1 MIFLHNQT
9 YKHRFFQKKQFQ
21 IYVTTLNPS
30 IHIISAPLPY
40 KTSSSSPSPTSTSA
54 TTGSANN
61 NNNVSISKVRGN
73 LKKTPRKYVIAN
85 FILEQAPIIDL
96 STNTIT
102 STSSNSGFSSAEYAM
117 NNTRNSR
124 SPQQPESSPQLAS
137 PQVPSPQGQTL
148 DLSVNRISQR

>member
-1 MIFLHNQT
+1 MTKPSNHFTLT
-9 YKHRFFQKKQFQ
+9 Q
-21 IYVTTLNPS
+21 INLFVNIT
-30 IHIISAPLPY
+30 SAPLPY

-54 TTGSANN
+54 TTGSNNN
-61 NNNVSISKVRGN
+61 NNNVAITKVRVDFLN
-73 LKKTPRKYVIAN
+73 SQKHVENY
-85 FILEQAPIIDL
+85 ILEQAPIIDL

-102 STSSNSGFSSAEYAM
+102 STSSNSGFSSAEYSM